1 MVLPFLINEK
11 FKLKKKSFIKK
22 LEKFGIETRPVISGS
37 FINQP
42 ASKLYNLNTKKIKF
56 EEAQKVQDLGF
67 VIGLHTKKLNNDLIK
82 NIIDGLFLI
91 NDVS

>member
-1 MVLPFLINEK
+1 M
-11 FKLKKKSFIKK
+11 
-22 LEKFGIETRPVISGS
+22 
-37 FINQP
+37 
-42 ASKLYNLNTKKIKF
+42 KF

-82 NIIDGLFLI
+82 NITDGLFLI

>member
-11 FKLKKKSFIKK
+11 FKLKKKFFIKK

-56 EEAQKVQDLGF
+56 EEKDIRRFLLQLEQQLQK
-67 VIGLHTKKLNNDLIK
+67 N
-82 NIIDGLFLI
+82 
-91 NDVS
+91 